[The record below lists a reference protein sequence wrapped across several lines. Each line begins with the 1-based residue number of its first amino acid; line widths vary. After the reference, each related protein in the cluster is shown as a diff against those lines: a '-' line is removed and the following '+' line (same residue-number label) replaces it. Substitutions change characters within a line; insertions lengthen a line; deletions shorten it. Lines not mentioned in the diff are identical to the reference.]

1 MTSDEIRHMLNTL
14 RANQALEV
22 EENLDG
28 RAEALD
34 TLRFLR
40 EGIRCL
46 PVGRERR
53 ALTAQINALQ
63 RHWQRLDQRVL
74 ATVRAHLQSG
84 EWRTDEWRADEW
96 RATQWR
102 GARLRQ
108 ELGRYTRY
116 NGQPRQAHY
125 DLDSLDLLVAGLF
138 LSEPRPQETLART
151 AEMIHLE
158 LTPTRALLELIDRVP
173 MGAGDLFYDLGSGLG
188 QVVILVHLLT
198 GVRARGVEIQPA
210 FCEYARRCAAQF
222 GLTGVEF
229 INADARDLDY
239 QEGTVFYLFT
249 PFIGTVLET
258 VLARLR
264 YVAVAHPITLCSLG
278 PCTPIL
284 CTQPWLRSIDHVTD
298 LEHEFKLAIFESIRG

>member
-1 MTSDEIRHMLNTL
+1 MTSDEIRHMLDTL

-22 EENLDG
+22 EDNLDG
-28 RAEALD
+28 RAKALD

-40 EGIRCL
+40 EGVHCL
-46 PVGRERR
+46 PLGRERR

-63 RHWQRLDQRVL
+63 RHWQRIDQRVL
-74 ATVRAHLQSG
+74 ATVRAHLQAG
-84 EWRTDEWRADEW
+84 EWRADE
-96 RATQWR
+96 WR

-108 ELGRYTRY
+108 ELGRYTCY

-125 DLDSLDLLVAGLF
+125 DLDSLDLLIAGLF
-138 LSEPRPQETLART
+138 LPEPRPQETFART

-158 LTPTRALLELIDRVP
+158 LTPTRALLELVDRVP

-210 FCEYARRCAAQF
+210 FCEYARRRAAQF

-258 VLARLR
+258 VLTRLQHV
-264 YVAVAHPITLCSLG
+264 VATHPITLCSLG

-284 CTQPWLRSIDHVTD
+284 CAQPWLRSIDLVTD